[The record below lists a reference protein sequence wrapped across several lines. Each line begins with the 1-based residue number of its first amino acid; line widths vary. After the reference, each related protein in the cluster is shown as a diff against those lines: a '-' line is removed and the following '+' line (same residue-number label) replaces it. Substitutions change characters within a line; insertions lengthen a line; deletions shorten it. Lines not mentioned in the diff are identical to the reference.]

1 MHPHLID
8 WFRNVNID
16 SDPTLVERRWQ
27 TAEEYSKALSR
38 SSIPRLLRLFL
49 FQKPDATENKWFTDG
64 LLALDKEFPVANNAE
79 QLRLMAGVVMVT
91 TFDDG
96 SADGCAFALGL
107 RAAVFPKRSTLP
119 AQPEILVEAET
130 YLETEAERQRPGHF
144 DDAPE
149 SRLAEQ
155 IRRLAEE
162 TGLLWWVI
170 SEYSTSLRRRTPG
183 LTAPAY
189 ALIAAA
195 EAADRTQILP
205 PPPSA
210 DALLARVLKPCKSG
224 PKKTLT
230 LVDFWAAADA
240 AWRAGLLRSVNF
252 SDCSDF
258 VPVTTGIAKCEEFGE
273 ATNAA
278 QVVPRLC
285 PGVSIEHPLT
295 PAEAAQQFYVELMFL
310 KALDALEKS

>member
-8 WFRNVNID
+8 WFRNVNIH
-16 SDPTLVERRWQ
+16 SDPILVERRWQ
-27 TAEEYSKALSR
+27 TAEEYSRALSR

-49 FQKPDATENKWFTDG
+49 FPKPETTENAWFTDG
-64 LLALDKEFPVANNAE
+64 LLTLDKEFPVANNAE

-91 TFDDG
+91 TFDEG
-96 SADGCAFALGL
+96 SAEGCAFALGL

-119 AQPEILVEAET
+119 AQPEILAAAEA
-130 YLETEAERQRPGHF
+130 YLQAEAERQRPTYFG
-144 DDAPE
+144 DAPE

-170 SEYSTSLRRRTPG
+170 SEYSTSLRRRTSG

-210 DALLARVLKPCKSG
+210 DALLARVLKPCKSRPEEG
-224 PKKTLT
+224 PHPDRFLDRSRCR
-230 LVDFWAAADA
+230 LAGRAAAEHRCFRGPRF
-240 AWRAGLLRSVNF
+240 RANYHWARQVRRVRRSGRR
-252 SDCSDF
+252 SESGAE
-258 VPVTTGIAKCEEFGE
+258 TL
-273 ATNAA
+273 
-278 QVVPRLC
+278 PRR
-285 PGVSIEHPLT
+285 EH
-295 PAEAAQQFYVELMFL
+295 
-310 KALDALEKS
+310 

>member
-1 MHPHLID
+1 M
-8 WFRNVNID
+8 
-16 SDPTLVERRWQ
+16 
-27 TAEEYSKALSR
+27 
-38 SSIPRLLRLFL
+38 LRLFL
-49 FQKPDATENKWFTDG
+49 FPKPETTENAWFTDG
-64 LLALDKEFPVANNAE
+64 LLTLDKEFPVANNAE

-91 TFDDG
+91 TFDEG
-96 SADGCAFALGL
+96 SAEGCAFALGL

-119 AQPEILVEAET
+119 AQPEILAAAEA
-130 YLETEAERQRPGHF
+130 YLQAEAERQRPTYFG
-144 DDAPE
+144 DAPE

-170 SEYSTSLRRRTPG
+170 SEYSTSLRRRTSG

-224 PKKTLT
+224 PKKAHTLI
-230 LVDFWAAADA
+230 DFWTAADA
-240 AWRAGLLRSVNF
+240 GWRAGLLRSIDA
-252 SDCSDF
+252 SEGRDF
-258 VPVTTGIAKCEEFGE
+258 VPIITGLAKCEEFGE
-273 ATNAA
+273 AVGAA
-278 QVVPRLC
+278 RVVPKLC
-285 PGVSIEHPLT
+285 PGVSIEHPLS
-295 PAEAAQQFYVELMFL
+295 PAEAAQQLYVELMFL
-310 KALDALEKS
+310 KALGALEKS